1 MVHTSIP
8 LKYNLPQLVGKKSC
22 LFSPCSVGCSRSC
35 ETVQHCPGGVLSCYG
50 NEFINLTF
58 CWQRQVVSVR
68 AWLAAISLPDG
79 LTPITAEPKFIDFAL
94 ALPWD
99 DLLKRET
106 VLIFLLFPPY
116 PSIHPWSLLF
126 ISFCNKSAPLISA
139 NYRLKIREVSQW
151 AEQKSKAYK
160 QQILDRRIRGCSSFP

>member
-1 MVHTSIP
+1 MGNWEYALSASWFRDPSLKKPNVKKSTTLDLVHTFIP
-8 LKYNLPQLVGKKSC
+8 LKYSLPQLVAKKGC

-35 ETVQHCPGGVLSCYG
+35 ETVQRCPGGVLSCYG

-68 AWLAAISLPDG
+68 AWLAAIGLPDG
-79 LTPITAEPKFIDFAL
+79 LTPITAEPKFIDFVL

-106 VLIFLLFPPY
+106 VLILYFTPPTPFNSSLIPFVYFLL
-116 PSIHPWSLLF
+116 
-126 ISFCNKSAPLISA
+126 
-139 NYRLKIREVSQW
+139 Q
-151 AEQKSKAYK
+151 
-160 QQILDRRIRGCSSFP
+160 